1 LKDNE
6 DESGDDDEEEGT
18 LENYEDILQ

>member
-6 DESGDDDEEEGT
+6 DESGDDEEEGT